1 MESSAGKRNG
11 GDDKIFTSDD
21 VTSNPSDAEHGDIQ
35 PAGQFYSSL
44 GAAAREQAGLKRSL
58 TGRHTALIA
67 IASGI
72 GTGLFVST
80 YLIIASFM

>member
-1 MESSAGKRNG
+1 MASSAGKRNNG
-11 GDDKIFTSDD
+11 NDKIFTSDD
-21 VTSNPSDAEHGDIQ
+21 VASNPSDVERGDIQ

-80 YLIIASFM
+80 SLIVSAS